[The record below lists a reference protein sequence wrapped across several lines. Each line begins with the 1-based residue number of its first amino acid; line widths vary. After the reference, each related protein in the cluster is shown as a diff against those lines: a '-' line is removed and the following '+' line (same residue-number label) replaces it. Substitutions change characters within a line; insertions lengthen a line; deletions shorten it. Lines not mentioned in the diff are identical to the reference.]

1 MWLSL
6 EHKYLFADWQY
17 NKRKS
22 TQCEN
27 WLKDKENITDMIFCI
42 TFRKQPLSMT
52 LGNHSTITEFLLL
65 GLSTDPHIQALLF
78 VLFLEIYLLTL
89 MGNLMMLLVIRADS
103 HLHMPMFFFLSHLSL
118 LDLCLSSVIAP
129 KMLKDLLSE
138 TKTISLRG
146 CLAQGF
152 FVFITAGTE
161 ACLLS
166 AMA

>member
-78 VLFLEIYLLTL
+78 ALFLEIYLLTL
-89 MGNLMMLLVIRADS
+89 MGNLMMLLVVRANS
-103 HLHMPMFFFLSHLSL
+103 HAHVLLPESSLSL
-118 LDLCLSSVIAP
+118 LDLCLSSVTVP